1 MNKFTWNIFRLS
13 FVGEQGYEIHCDAVD
28 AQHIYQA
35 INDQNALS
43 LAGYRAMESLSSEAG
58 K

>member
-1 MNKFTWNIFRLS
+1 M
-13 FVGEQGYEIHCDAVD
+13 GEQGYEIHCDAVD